1 MATRNYVKLPIEQFG
16 RILIE
21 SGDLDPVYNAIV
33 NSGWDMETRCRWMVA
48 YWCFYHSG
56 FACFA
61 ASHKGEHFWDLLAT
75 AAENILPNPLGDRWP
90 RGSER
95 RHFRGKA
102 GVASIQHLRDS
113 YKDPED
119 MVRHCAGPS
128 KHAMFEHINRRAKL
142 HRGFGDWMGFKI
154 ADMIDRCTPVEVD
167 FDVAHLFMFKDPE
180 KAATMVWTE
189 AHKGQ
194 EMIPRKQL
202 LTEVVE
208 HLINEFNDLPAP
220 PNGDRQV
227 GIPEVETVLCKWKS
241 HMNGHYPL
249 YHDTREI
256 RKQVVEWSSCSLL
269 ARSFE
274 KALPTGDLKND

>member
-1 MATRNYVKLPIEQFG
+1 MATRNYPRHAIVPFG
-16 RILIE
+16 RELIV

-56 FACFA
+56 FACYA
-61 ASHKGEHFWDLLAT
+61 AERKGAHFWSLLAV
-75 AAENILPNPLGDRWP
+75 AAENEQQSPLYGRWP

-102 GVASIQHLRDS
+102 GIAAIDHLS
-113 YKDPED
+113 GLYKDPVD
-119 MVRHCAGPS
+119 MVRFCAGPE
-128 KHAMFEHINRRAKL
+128 KRKVMFEHVNKRAKT

-180 KAATMVWTE
+180 KAATMVWTLNHPGE
-189 AHKGQ
+189 
-194 EMIPRKQL
+194 ELVPRKQR

-208 HLINEFNDLPAP
+208 HLVKEFSDLDAP
-220 PNGDRQV
+220 PNGDRPV

-256 RKQVVEWSSCSLL
+256 RKQVLEWAPVTPL
-269 ARSFE
+269 AGSFLD
-274 KALPTGDLKND
+274 ALPHGDLC